1 MCYRNDWHQNS
12 TAYGSVYADKIAG
25 SLAFGIKASN
35 ENISKVPGDSRFIFC
50 HL

>member
-12 TAYGSVYADKIAG
+12 TAYGSAYTDGTAE
-25 SLAFGIKASN
+25 SSAFSIKASN
-35 ENISKVPGDSRFIFC
+35 ETISKVPEDSRFIFC